1 MPNAW
6 NSPAITS
13 DHCAID
19 ISFQV
24 APESGAMWHLKR
36 INRYTFRDQGTA
48 DGRRGHT
55 FTAVV
60 LITLLSLTL
69 PADAAANE
77 TLIPPDWQPSLSA
90 LEAKC
95 KAELE
100 PQQGRGPSQRE
111 LNEISSRLAEVY
123 DAQLFVIYVRLLE
136 TLDAK
141 QRQELFR
148 EQQHWLCDRATK
160 AADQV
165 QSKGGSLGALEY
177 SGAFSDFTEK
187 RIAALLRRMPAEA
200 DKPQP
205 IEH

>member
-1 MPNAW
+1 
-6 NSPAITS
+6 
-13 DHCAID
+13 
-19 ISFQV
+19 
-24 APESGAMWHLKR
+24 MWHLRR
-36 INRYTFRDQGTA
+36 IDRYIFRGQSA
-48 DGRRGHT
+48 ACGRRGDT
-55 FTAVV
+55 LTAVV
-60 LITLLSLTL
+60 LMTVLSLTL
-69 PADAAANE
+69 PACAAANE

-100 PQQGRGPSQRE
+100 PKQGRAPSQRE

-136 TLDAK
+136 RLDAI

-148 EQQHWLCDRATK
+148 EQQHWLRDRASK

-187 RIAALLRRMPAEA
+187 RIAELLRRMPAEA

-205 IEH
+205 TEH

>member
-1 MPNAW
+1 
-6 NSPAITS
+6 
-13 DHCAID
+13 
-19 ISFQV
+19 
-24 APESGAMWHLKR
+24 MWHLKR
-36 INRYTFRDQGTA
+36 IDRYTFRDQGTA

-60 LITLLSLTL
+60 LMTLLSLTL

-77 TLIPPDWQPSLSA
+77 TLIPPDWRPSLSA

-100 PQQGRGPSQRE
+100 PKEGRGPSQRE

-136 TLDAK
+136 TLDGK

-148 EQQHWLCDRATK
+148 EQQQWLCDRATK
-160 AADQV
+160 AVDQV

-187 RIAALLRRMPAEA
+187 RIAELLRRIPAEA